1 MRLMWKPSTAD
12 IIAYMIEYIDIG
24 VNLTGSSF
32 KQDLDDV
39 VVRAQQVGVAQ
50 MIVTGT
56 DIMHSE
62 LALQLSRQYPDVL
75 MSTAGVHPHHASEF
89 DAETIPRL
97 RDLCSEAAVVAL
109 GECGLDYNRNY
120 SKPADQRR
128 AFEAQLRL
136 ASELVLPVF
145 LHQRDAHA
153 DFVSM
158 LAEYRDDLSGA
169 VAHCFTGSID
179 QAQAYLA
186 MDMHIGIT
194 GWICDERRGAQ
205 LQRAVKQIPL
215 DRIMLE
221 TDAPYLLPRDL
232 QQLPV
237 QKRRNEPCY
246 LPHICEVAARHMS
259 IDSRQLAQAALEN
272 SRRFF
277 GI

>member
-1 MRLMWKPSTAD
+1 MWKRSSAD

-39 VVRAQQVGVAQ
+39 VKRARQVGVVQ

-56 DIMHSE
+56 DIAHSE
-62 LALQLSRQYPDVL
+62 LALQLSRRYPDAL

-89 DAETIPRL
+89 DGETIPRL
-97 RDLCSEAAVVAL
+97 RDLCSAAAVVAV

-136 ASELVLPVF
+136 ASELALPVF

-153 DFVSM
+153 DFASM
-158 LAEYRDDLSGA
+158 LAEYRDDLNGA
-169 VAHCFTGSID
+169 VAHCFTGPID
-179 QAQAYLA
+179 QAQAYIA
-186 MDMHIGIT
+186 MDLHIGIT
-194 GWICDERRGAQ
+194 GWICDERRGVE

-232 QQLPV
+232 QQPPV
-237 QKRRNEPCY
+237 QKHRNEPCH
-246 LPHICEVAARHMS
+246 LPHICKVAARHMG
-259 IDSRQLAQAALEN
+259 IDSRQLAQSALQN

-277 GI
+277 KI